1 MGLPIALKDLYSVRG
16 MPTNAGRRVDVSDL
30 VPAQG
35 PFVTALERAG
45 CVLLGKTVTTE
56 FAIGGVNLTHRMPWN
71 PCDAKTSRMTG
82 GSSHG
87 SAVAMAAG
95 LAAIAFGSDTG
106 GSVRWPAALC
116 GTVG

>member
-16 MPTNAGRRVDVSDL
+16 MSTNAGSRVDVSDL

-56 FAIGGVNLTHRMPWN
+56 FA
-71 PCDAKTSRMTG
+71 TG
-82 GSSHG
+82 RHQSDSSH
-87 SAVAMAAG
+87 AVE
-95 LAAIAFGSDTG
+95 
-106 GSVRWPAALC
+106 SVRRGDLHE
-116 GTVG
+116 